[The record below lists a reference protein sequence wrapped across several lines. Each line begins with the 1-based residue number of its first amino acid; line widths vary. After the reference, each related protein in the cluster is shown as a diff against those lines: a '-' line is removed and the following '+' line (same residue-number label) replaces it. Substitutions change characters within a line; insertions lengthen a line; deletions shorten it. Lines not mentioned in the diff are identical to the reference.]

1 MFSKS
6 FLKTPSGI
14 YDFLTHSMFTFIK
27 TQSYI
32 PPSFNSSESM
42 VNGMVLVV
50 PSLVSL
56 LLLNLLFLLD
66 GILVS

>member
-1 MFSKS
+1 MFSKY

-50 PSLVSL
+50 PSLVS
-56 LLLNLLFLLD
+56 
-66 GILVS
+66 